1 MIMTEFENWLESGE
15 YKKDTEN
22 HKIDVSVEHTNSS
35 YKIEFKNILDFA
47 EICFNKGLNIGF
59 DKGKKSHDCS
69 LVNCDGRENGIKY
82 KQAKRLL
89 KQCDKFLTSD
99 FNDENLEKDL
109 KTTLIRDIHKLL
121 NLSEE

>member
-15 YKKDTEN
+15 YKRDTEN
-22 HKIDVSVEHTNSS
+22 HKIDISVEHMDGS

-47 EICFNKGLNIGF
+47 EVCFNKGLDIGF
-59 DKGKKSHDCS
+59 AKGKNSHSCP
-69 LVNCDGRENGIKY
+69 LLYYDGRENGIKY
-82 KQAKRLL
+82 KQTKRLL

-109 KTTLIRDIHKLL
+109 KTRLVCDIHKLL
-121 NLSEE
+121 NKE

>member
-1 MIMTEFENWLESGE
+1 MIMTEFEKWLESGE
-15 YKKDTEN
+15 YKRDTEN
-22 HKIDVSVEHTNSS
+22 HKIDFSVEHTDGS

-47 EICFNKGLNIGF
+47 EVCFN
-59 DKGKKSHDCS
+59 
-69 LVNCDGRENGIKY
+69 NGIKY

-89 KQCDKFLTSD
+89 KQYDKFLTSD

-109 KTTLIRDIHKLL
+109 KTNLVRDIHKLL